1 MQSEYGAEKFGS
13 MSSTS
18 KGTQRE
24 YAVGRSLS
32 KLSYTWCKVSR
43 SGQVRGDDREH
54 RILADLIAFAPQD
67 GGTPHLLVS
76 IGGVGKRLHVAFEEL
91 RSVAMPGGFVP
102 ILVRFVKRKRLYY
115 ISEDDRFDTLEDA
128 FAALRE
134 R

>member
-1 MQSEYGAEKFGS
+1 

-18 KGTQRE
+18 LGTSRE
-24 YAVGRSLS
+24 MSVGRSLA

-76 IGGVGKRLHVAFEEL
+76 IGGVGKRLRVAFEEL
-91 RSVAMPGGFVP
+91 RSVPMPGGFACLV
-102 ILVRFVKRKRLYY
+102 VRFVKRRRIIY
-115 ISEDDRFDTLEDA
+115 ISEDDRYDSLEDA